1 MRPEE
6 QLQMVEQQLMLMQEG
21 GEQESAPDEPMDE
34 NEILEVIA
42 TEMNQSATGTFST
55 EIDGNREEALEYYL
69 GNPRG
74 DEEEGRSQVIST
86 DVADA
91 IEWIMPQ
98 IIKAMVAK
106 GPVVE
111 FDAVSAEDEMQAE
124 LETEFTHDCF
134 MKENEGF
141 LNLYEY
147 VKDALMQKN
156 GIFKIYY
163 DETDKVK
170 TERYDGLNQQELEM
184 LMQQPNVEVVDMDEQ
199 VDEVAMQQREQQLQ
213 QMQQQMVQAG
223 QQMQQ
228 PPPRQPQPG
237 QPPQPHQQGSQPPS
251 PQQMQQKMQQGQQ
264 QMQQLQQQPPV
275 MRYSVTVEVT
285 TTQGKVRV
293 DCVAPEDFR
302 VNQHHDS
309 LSLEEAR
316 FTAHVRLRTKSEL
329 IEEGFDPE
337 VIMNSGDNLD
347 NTYEKDH
354 RFSAQDESVY
364 SDPNYSDDESQTLL
378 EVAECYMMIDV
389 EKTGT
394 AKLMQITTL
403 GGDDPTDILDM
414 QPCEE
419 NPFVSSTCIIMSH
432 KFFGLSIHDRLRQLQ
447 DMKTSLWRN
456 IMDNLYLQNN
466 REKEVVEDQVNL
478 DDLLVSRPGGVKRVK
493 QPGMIRELQVQPI
506 GQEGYQMLDYMDQV
520 RTGRVGVSPDTAG
533 NVDALGTAVGSEGVA
548 QLLSAKEELTGLMVR
563 VIAETGMKPAYLKIR
578 DLLIRYK
585 DSTTAFKFRGEW
597 SQVNPSQWGERS
609 RTTIKVGTGTGDDQR
624 KVGAIQQVIAYQS
637 QALQTPDNTL
647 VFAPQIYEAMDEF
660 CRVSGL
666 KSAAPYFLD
675 PAGREGKG
683 KEAEHKQKQDEAS
696 KKQDQLNRAMA
707 KANEQLGQAEM
718 MKGQA
723 ALQSQQAKV
732 QIEQGKMQMDG
743 MKQQSDN
750 QVAAMK
756 QQLDEAKTQLAAI
769 KDSQKLGFDYAKLEQ
784 DEALTLTELELKYNL
799 EEEKM
804 EEQHDVNQQQ
814 AQQSGAELEAKTDA
828 KNEKK

>member
-1 MRPEE
+1 MTPEE
-6 QLQMVEQQLMLMQEG
+6 QLQLVEQALMQQDDTENQPSEQLDEEG
-21 GEQESAPDEPMDE
+21 ILDIVSA
-34 NEILEVIA
+34 
-42 TEMNQSATGTFST
+42 EMSQAATGSFVT
-55 EIDGNREEALEYYL
+55 EIDGNRQEALDYYL

-111 FDAVSAEDEMQAE
+111 FDAIGADDELQADM
-124 LETEFTHDCF
+124 ETEFTHDTF

-141 LNLYEY
+141 LNLYEFI
-147 VKDALMQKN
+147 KDALMQKN

-184 LMQQPNVEVVDMDEQ
+184 LMQQDNTEIVDMEECI
-199 VDEVAMQQREQQLQ
+199 DEVAMQQREQQLQ
-213 QMQQQMVQAG
+213 QMQQQI
-223 QQMQQ
+223 QQMPQKLKQQ
-228 PPPRQPQPG
+228 A
-237 QPPQPHQQGSQPPS
+237 
-251 PQQMQQKMQQGQQ
+251 MQQFQQVPPEQLQQAQQQAMQQGQQ
-264 QMQQLQQQPPV
+264 QVQQAQQQLQQMQQQPPV
-275 MRYSVTVEVT
+275 MRYAVTVDVT

-309 LSLEEAR
+309 LSLDEAR
-316 FTAHVRLRTKSEL
+316 FTAHVRMRTKSEL
-329 IEEGFDPE
+329 IEEGYDPE
-337 VIMNSGDNLD
+337 VIRNAEENLT
-347 NTYEKDH
+347 NNFEREY
-354 RFSAQDESVY
+354 RFSMQDETVY
-364 SDPNYSDDESQTLL
+364 SDPNYSEDESQIML
-378 EVAECYMMIDV
+378 EVSECYMMIDV
-389 EKTGT
+389 EQTGV
-394 AKLMQITTL
+394 AKLMQVTVL
-403 GGDDPTDILDM
+403 GSDDPTDVLAM
-414 QPCEE
+414 EPCEE
-419 NPFVSSTCIIMSH
+419 NPFVSSTCIIMAH
-432 KFFGLSIHDRLRQLQ
+432 KFFGLSIYDRLKQLQ

-466 REKEVVEDQVNL
+466 REKEVVEGQVNL
-478 DDLLVSRPGGVKRVK
+478 DDLLVSRPGGIKRVK

-578 DLLIRYK
+578 DLLVRYK
-585 DSTTAFKFRGEW
+585 NNSTAFKFRGEW
-597 SQVNPSQWGERS
+597 QQVNPSQWGDRS

-637 QALQTPDNTL
+637 QAIQTPGNTL
-647 VFAPQIYEAMDEF
+647 VFPAQMYEALDEF
-660 CRVSGL
+660 CRASGL

-675 PAGREGKG
+675 PAGQEGQKKQQG
-683 KEAEHKQKQDEAS
+683 VEQQQKQEKQKQEQIEQKMIEA
-696 KKQDQLNRAMA
+696 QTMLG
-707 KANEQLGQAEM
+707 KAEQ

-723 ALQSQQAKV
+723 ALDSQKAKI
-732 QIEQGKMQMDG
+732 QIEQGKMQMEG
-743 MKQQSDN
+743 MKQQSEN
-750 QVAAMK
+750 EKAVIQL
-756 QQLDEAKTQLAAI
+756 QLDDTKTQLTAM
-769 KDSQKLGFDYAKLEQ
+769 KDGQKQAFDYAKLEQ
-784 DEALTLTELELKYNL
+784 DEALKLTEMELKYNL
-799 EEEKM
+799 EEDKLD
-804 EEQHDVNQQQ
+804 EQHDVNQQQ
-814 AQQSGAELEAKTDA
+814 AAQSGAELEAKTDG
-828 KNEKK
+828 EKTKK

>member
-6 QLQMVEQQLMLMQEG
+6 QLELVEQALMQDDMG
-21 GEQESAPDEPMDE
+21 DQPDEPLDE
-34 NEILEVIA
+34 DSILSIVA
-42 TEMNQSATGTFST
+42 AEMSQAATGSFVT
-55 EIDGNREEALEYYL
+55 EIDGNRQDSLDYYL

-74 DEEEGRSQVIST
+74 DEQEGRSQVVST

-111 FDAVSAEDEMQAE
+111 FDAIGADDELQAE
-124 LETEFTHDCF
+124 METEFTHDTF

-184 LMQQPNVEVVDMDEQ
+184 LMQQDGVEIVNMEER
-199 VDEVAMQQREQQLQ
+199 VDERVMREREQQIQQAQQQYQQAQQQAQQMPQQLEQQAMQQGQQRLQRSQQQLQ
-213 QMQQQMVQAG
+213 QMG
-223 QQMQQ
+223 QQIQKMTQQ
-228 PPPRQPQPG
+228 PPA
-237 QPPQPHQQGSQPPS
+237 
-251 PQQMQQKMQQGQQ
+251 M
-264 QMQQLQQQPPV
+264 L
-275 MRYSVTVEVT
+275 YAVTVDVT
-285 TTQGKVRV
+285 TTHGKVRV

-309 LSLEEAR
+309 LGLDEAR
-316 FTAHVRLRTKSEL
+316 FTAHVRLRTKSDL
-329 IEEGFDPE
+329 IEEGYDLDL
-337 VIMNSGDNLD
+337 IMDTEDNLT
-347 NTYEKDH
+347 NNYEREY
-354 RFSAQDESVY
+354 RFSMQDENVY
-364 SDPNYSDDESQTLL
+364 SDPNYSEDESQTML
-378 EVAECYMMIDV
+378 EVSECYMKIDL
-389 EKTGT
+389 EKTGV
-394 AKLMQITTL
+394 AKLMQITVL
-403 GGDDPTDILDM
+403 GSDDPTNILAIE
-414 QPCEE
+414 PCEE
-419 NPFVSSTCIIMSH
+419 MPFVASTCIIMAH
-432 KFFGLSIHDRLRQLQ
+432 KFFGLSVYDRLKQLQ

-478 DDLLVSRPGGVKRVK
+478 DDLLVSRPGGIKRVK
-493 QPGMIRELQVQPI
+493 QPGMIRELEVQPI

-578 DLLIRYK
+578 NLLVRYK
-585 DSTTAFKFRGEW
+585 DNTTAFKFRGEW
-597 SQVNPSQWGERS
+597 TNVNPSDWGDRS

-647 VFAPQIYEAMDEF
+647 VFAPQVYEAMDEF
-660 CRVSGL
+660 CRASGL
-666 KSAAPYFLD
+666 KSAASYFLD
-675 PAGREGKG
+675 PAGKEGKG
-683 KEAEHKQKQDEAS
+683 KEQEHKKTQDEAS
-696 KKQDQLNRAMA
+696 AKQDQMNQAMA
-707 KANEQLGQAEM
+707 QAQKQLGEAEV

-723 ALQSQQAKV
+723 ALQSQQAKI
-732 QIEQGKMQMDG
+732 QIEQGKQQMEGMKQKSQNEKDQMQMEMDG
-743 MKQQSDN
+743 MK
-750 QVAAMK
+750 AAM
-756 QQLDEAKTQLAAI
+756 QMQLDETKTQLTAM
-769 KDSQKLGFDYAKLEQ
+769 KDGQKQAFDYAKLEQ
-784 DEALTLTELELKYNL
+784 DEALKLTEMELKYNL
-799 EEEKM
+799 EEDKLD
-804 EEQHDVNQQQ
+804 EQHDVNQQQ
-814 AQQSGAELEAKTDA
+814 AAQSGAELEAKTDA
-828 KNEKK
+828 KS